1 MNATIELRKLTVA
14 DFRDKEFDDN
24 DTSWYELINGEL
36 VKKSSPTPRHQEVSA
51 ELNDLLRTYIK
62 QNKLGRVYYAPID
75 VFLDGY
81 NTVQPDLLLVLANQ
95 SAIVT
100 KNGIEGTPSL
110 IIEIISPTSVFRDRV
125 VKKQVYEQFGVQEY
139 WIVDPLDEL
148 VEIYSLDNSRYNLLS
163 AASTNEGALVSN
175 LLPGLVIDV
184 NVLFA

>member
-1 MNATIELRKLTVA
+1 M
-14 DFRDKEFDDN
+14 
-24 DTSWYELINGEL
+24 
-36 VKKSSPTPRHQEVSA
+36 
-51 ELNDLLRTYIK
+51 
-62 QNKLGRVYYAPID
+62 
-75 VFLDGY
+75 
-81 NTVQPDLLLVLANQ
+81 LLVLANQ